1 MWQIGFQE
9 PCEGYAGA
17 RASNTGKVSGH
28 VSCTELRADF
38 FRVKKNRKYN
48 RTLCVEGGM
57 ACQKA
62 LQAAWLQIMPHLSL
76 EEHVGLTE
84 QSQLVDEKSG
94 RTMDSGPKEL
104 NY

>member
-1 MWQIGFQE
+1 
-9 PCEGYAGA
+9 
-17 RASNTGKVSGH
+17 
-28 VSCTELRADF
+28 
-38 FRVKKNRKYN
+38 
-48 RTLCVEGGM
+48 M